1 MSRIYQVT
9 IHGTI
14 LESKDLKKLLA
25 RAVHEKRDMDRRVRS
40 FWAIQHS
47 PLAVCRGILS
57 DNAELAGQVQ

>member
-9 IHGTI
+9 IRGTK

-40 FWAIQHS
+40 FWAIQQS
-47 PLAVCRGILS
+47 PISVCRSIS
-57 DNAELAGQVQ
+57 VDSAALAGQVQ